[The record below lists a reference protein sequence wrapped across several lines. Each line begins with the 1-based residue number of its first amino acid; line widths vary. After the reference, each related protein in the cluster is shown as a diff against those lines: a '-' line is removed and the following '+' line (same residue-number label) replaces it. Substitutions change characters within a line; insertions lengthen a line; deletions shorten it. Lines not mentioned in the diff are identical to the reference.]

1 LKGDKIKMKIKKL
14 LSMGALGL
22 VLTCSTSVGA
32 SAATIPNNTDIIQ
45 IFVNQYEN
53 GINPIG
59 VLSGV
64 NKDTKLGDV
73 VNDDV
78 LTEIGSEL
86 SNHPYVSIILDQIY
100 RNKDN
105 TIGTV
110 LNQIFADEVTFSNY
124 KSKFIEIAEKV
135 QAMDAKVGVERIAA
149 EQKAID
155 IVKAYN
161 ESFNVTFGKDSLGKT
176 TASIEKDGQV
186 LIQLNSD
193 NLQTVIDRV
202 KNLTWADVSVAKA
215 LAASG
220 TIQTQTVDFDSVQSS
235 VKSNK
240 PTETTGNSKNGNGN
254 GSLYG
259 NSGSS
264 NAALSQAIIDAHYKT
279 DTKITKYIVKN
290 ADRTTTIKP
299 TASFIPGTYNESI
312 TAAGKTYV
320 VTKDVYITLNGKDAY
335 ISGNYKDG
343 YKIDAGAT
351 GKIEISASIS
361 VYDSTNGKL
370 YYVNP
375 KNVETVTIPAN

>member
-1 LKGDKIKMKIKKL
+1 MKMKKL

-22 VLTCSTSVGA
+22 VLSCATSIGA
-32 SAATIPNNTDIIQ
+32 SAATIPSDTDVIQ
-45 IFVNQYEN
+45 IFANQYEN
-53 GINPIG
+53 GISPIG

-64 NKDTKLGDV
+64 NKDTKLGEAI
-73 VNDDV
+73 NDDV
-78 LTEIGSEL
+78 LNEIGTQL
-86 SNHPYVSIILDQIY
+86 SSHPYVGIILDQIY

-110 LNQIFADEVTFSNY
+110 LNKIFADEVTFSNY

-135 QAMDAKVGVERIAA
+135 QAMDSKVGVERVAA
-149 EQKAID
+149 EQKVVD
-155 IVKAYN
+155 IVKAFD
-161 ESFNVTFGKDSLGKT
+161 ESLDVTFGKDSLGKT

-215 LAASG
+215 LVASG
-220 TIQTQTVDFDSVQSS
+220 TMQAQTAEFTSVQSS

-240 PTETTGNSKNGNGN
+240 STETTGSPANASNN
-254 GSLYG
+254 GSQYG

-264 NAALSQAIIDAHYKT
+264 NAPISQAIIDAHYKK
-279 DTKITKYIVKN
+279 DTRIATSVVKN
-290 ADRTTTIKP
+290 SDGTTTIKP
-299 TASFIPGTYNESI
+299 IVSFIPGTYNESI
-312 TAAGKTYV
+312 TAAGKTYI
-320 VTKDVYITLNGKDAY
+320 VTKDVYITFNGKDAY

-343 YKIDAGAT
+343 YKIYAGAT
-351 GKIEISASIS
+351 GKIEITASIS

-375 KNVETVTIPAN
+375 KTVETVTIPAN